1 MVNGIKCPKLLFV
14 TLLNDKGVLCS
25 QLSLL
30 LVITPALPE
39 KIDYT
44 VVNLVGLQ
52 FYWLFSIR
60 RSADRG

>member
-39 KIDYT
+39 KIDYNVT
-44 VVNLVGLQ
+44 AVLLAFFNP
-52 FYWLFSIR
+52 SI
-60 RSADRG
+60 G